1 MFLDLSTTR
10 LFDYLPKIIWPGFLA
25 TLKML
30 STSLL
35 LGLLIGFIIAVILV
49 VTTPGGLSPHKGI
62 YRIFNG
68 LINTIRSFPA
78 IILIVALTPLTR
90 LLIGT
95 SVGWQA
101 ATVPLTIVAF
111 PIIARLLET
120 ALLEVD
126 KSVILAAKS
135 FGASNNQ
142 IVFRI
147 MLVEALPSIASNI
160 TFATIQ
166 LLANTALAG
175 AVGAGG
181 LGAVALTYGYQRFD
195 DAIMYTIVFLLC
207 MMVFVIQGLGRL
219 VYQRLRSTE

>member
-1 MFLDLSTTR
+1 MFLDLSATR
-10 LFDYLPKIIWPGFLA
+10 LLDYLPKVIWPGFLA

-30 STSLL
+30 GTSLL
-35 LGLLIGFIIAVILV
+35 LGLIIGFAIAIILIITA
-49 VTTPGGLSPHKGI
+49 PGGLSPHKNL
-62 YRIFNG
+62 YRLFNA

-78 IILIVALTPLTR
+78 IILIIALTPLTR

-111 PIIARLLET
+111 PVIARLLET

-126 KSVILAAKS
+126 KSVILAAQS
-135 FGASNNQ
+135 FGASNSQ
-142 IVFRI
+142 IIFRI
-147 MLVEALPSIASNI
+147 MLVEAMPSIASNI

-207 MMVFVIQGLGRL
+207 IMVFAIQGLGRL
-219 VYQRLRSTE
+219 IYQRLR

>member
-10 LFDYLPKIIWPGFLA
+10 LFDYLPKVIWPGFLA

-30 STSLL
+30 GTSLL
-35 LGLLIGFIIAVILV
+35 LGLIIGFAIAIILIITA
-49 VTTPGGLSPHKGI
+49 PGGLSPHKNT
-62 YRIFNG
+62 YRLFNT

-90 LLIGT
+90 LL
-95 SVGWQA
+95 
-101 ATVPLTIVAF
+101 
-111 PIIARLLET
+111 ET

-126 KSVILAAKS
+126 KSVILAAQS
-135 FGASNNQ
+135 FGASNSQ
-142 IVFRI
+142 IIFRI

-207 MMVFVIQGLGRL
+207 IMVFTIQGLGRL
-219 VYQRLRSTE
+219 IYQRLR

>member
-30 STSLL
+30 GISLL
-35 LGLLIGFIIAVILV
+35 LGLLIGFTIAIILIITA
-49 VTTPGGLSPHKGI
+49 PDGLSPHKGL
-62 YRIFNG
+62 YRTFNA

-126 KSVILAAKS
+126 KSVILAAQS
-135 FGASNNQ
+135 FGASNSQ
-142 IVFRI
+142 IIFRI
-147 MLVEALPSIASNI
+147 MLVEATPSIASNI

-195 DAIMYTIVFLLC
+195 DAIMYTIVLLLC
-207 MMVFVIQGLGRL
+207 IMVFLIQWLGRL
-219 VYQRLRSTE
+219 IYQRLK